1 MKIRAKLSICGLV
14 NMRPQEEKTVSDET
28 AEKLIAAG
36 YAEAVEEPA
45 TTTAPPE
52 SEPEEPTAPSGAE
65 QEASKEPTAP
75 PESGP
80 EASAETPK
88 KRTKKN
94 EGK

>member
-1 MKIRAKLSICGLV
+1 MKIRAKLSICGFV

-36 YAEAVEEPA
+36 YAEAVEEP
-45 TTTAPPE
+45 
-52 SEPEEPTAPSGAE
+52 
-65 QEASKEPTAP
+65 
-75 PESGP
+75 

>member
-36 YAEAVEEPA
+36 YAEAVEEPEA
-45 TTTAPPE
+45 PTVPPE
-52 SEPEEPTAPSGAE
+52 SESEEPAAPS
-65 QEASKEPTAP
+65 
-75 PESGP
+75 ESEP

>member
-36 YAEAVEEPA
+36 YAEAVEEPEA
-45 TTTAPPE
+45 PTVPPE
-52 SEPEEPTAPSGAE
+52 SDSEEPEAPTV
-65 QEASKEPTAP
+65 P
-75 PESGP
+75 PESDSEEPAAPSESKP

>member
-36 YAEAVEEPA
+36 YAEAVEEPEA
-45 TTTAPPE
+45 PTVPPE
-52 SEPEEPTAPSGAE
+52 SDSEEPAAPS
-65 QEASKEPTAP
+65 
-75 PESGP
+75 ESEP